1 MATRRRY
8 TKREKASAVMAA
20 IASNTTAAAE
30 QTGIPR
36 TTIEYWLERPEF
48 VELRQKTQEERADG
62 MRTLALLAMDRL
74 SALIPTMEP
83 RDLIVLMGVATE
95 KGQLLGGQATERTEH
110 RDITDGLDDHER
122 AALNEAIRAEL
133 ARRADTR
140 SAVDA
145 VGPAGE
151 TGAEAPAG

>member
-20 IASNTTAAAE
+20 IASNTAAAAE

-74 SALIPTMEP
+74 SALIPTMEA

-110 RDITDGLDDHER
+110 RDITDGLDDHEKQI
-122 AALNEAIRAEL
+122 LGEAVRGEL
-133 ARRADTR
+133 ARRANER
-140 SAVDA
+140 AAVDA
-145 VGPAGE
+145 VVGTRPTEPEAAG
-151 TGAEAPAG
+151 

>member
-8 TKREKASAVMAA
+8 TKREKASAVMTALASSTQAA
-20 IASNTTAAAE
+20 SEAK
-30 QTGIPR
+30 GIPR
-36 TTIEYWLERPEF
+36 KTIAYWLESEEF
-48 VELRQKTQEERADG
+48 AELRQKTQEERADG
-62 MRTLALLAMDRL
+62 MRTLALLAAARL
-74 SALIPTMEP
+74 AALIPTMEA

-122 AALNEAIRAEL
+122 AALNEAIRGEL
-133 ARRADTR
+133 ARRADSRT
-140 SAVDA
+140 AVDA

-151 TGAEAPAG
+151 AGAEAPVG